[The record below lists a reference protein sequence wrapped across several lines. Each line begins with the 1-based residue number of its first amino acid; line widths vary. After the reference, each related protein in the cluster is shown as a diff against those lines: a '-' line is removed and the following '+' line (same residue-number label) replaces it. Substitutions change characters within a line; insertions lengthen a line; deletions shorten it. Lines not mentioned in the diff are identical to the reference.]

1 MKLKLNFVSK
11 NPKLAVKSE
20 LIFINNKNFKHKTLD
35 HKEITDNELFKEKK
49 IIQRN
54 QGKSNYILINC
65 IEQKKSSDFENIG
78 STQKSHLEIKNEMKI
93 DLNTLFK
100 ANNEWYNNY

>member
-1 MKLKLNFVSK
+1 MIS
-11 NPKLAVKSE
+11 
-20 LIFINNKNFKHKTLD
+20 
-35 HKEITDNELFKEKK
+35 
-49 IIQRN
+49 
-54 QGKSNYILINC
+54 Y
-65 IEQKKSSDFENIG
+65 KKSINILKKSKIRIGDEILKVTDCLNRVSSNNVYFENIG